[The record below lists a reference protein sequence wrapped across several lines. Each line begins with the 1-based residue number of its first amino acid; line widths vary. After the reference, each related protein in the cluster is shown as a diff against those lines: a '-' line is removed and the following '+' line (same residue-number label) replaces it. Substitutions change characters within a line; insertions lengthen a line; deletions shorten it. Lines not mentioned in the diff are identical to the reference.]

1 MVLVLPIVVVV
12 TIAFPLCF
20 QGRTRDPVNQFV
32 PTSPA
37 KIIAAPILVKLVL
50 ADFRDDAESLRETKE
65 CLEILGIKPATK
77 A

>member
-1 MVLVLPIVVVV
+1 M
-12 TIAFPLCF
+12 
-20 QGRTRDPVNQFV
+20 
-32 PTSPA
+32 
-37 KIIAAPILVKLVL
+37 ILVKLVL